1 MKPTFFALLAS
12 ALLLPA
18 SLSAAVVGKVIE
30 YPVGEVLCE
39 GWHAYDD
46 AVEGKRPSVLV
57 VHQWTGPSDYEKMR
71 AEQLVALGYN
81 VFVLDIYGKGVRPQ
95 PPESGQE
102 AGKYKGNRALFR
114 KRLEAGL
121 QVLRGLPQTDSEKI
135 AAIGYC
141 FGGTGVLELARAGAD
156 IEGVVS
162 FHGGL
167 GSPTPEDAK
176 NIDCDVLVL
185 HGADDPHVP
194 PAEVEAFH
202 REMKAADVDYEFVAY
217 PGAVHSFTQK
227 KAGDD
232 PSKGSAY
239 HSEADA
245 KSWEAM
251 KAFFVKIFAD

>member
-1 MKPTFFALLAS
+1 MKPILPTLLAAS
-12 ALLLPA
+12 LLPA
-18 SLSAAVVGKVIE
+18 SLYAAVVGKAIE

-46 AVEGKRPSVLV
+46 AIEGRRPSVLV

-71 AEQLVALGYN
+71 AEQLAILGYN
-81 VFVLDIYGKGVRPQ
+81 VFVLDIYGKDVRPQ
-95 PPESGQE
+95 PPESGKE
-102 AGKYKGNRALFR
+102 AGKYKENRALFR

-121 QVLRGLPQTDSEKI
+121 QVLRGLPQTDPDRI

-167 GSPTPEDAK
+167 GTPTPEEAK
-176 NIDCDVLVL
+176 NIDCEVLVL
-185 HGADDPHVP
+185 HGADDPYVP

-227 KAGDD
+227 MAGDD

-239 HSEADA
+239 QAEADA

-251 KAFFVKIFAD
+251 KAFFAKIFAD